1 MEKKIEDL
9 EKKIES
15 LEEKLDLISEIL
27 LTKIQPNTSKMSNH
41 IDFIETVY
49 DNIKNPLGYFI
60 HKLSYFK
67 GNNVNHSIE
76 DNKFN

>member
-1 MEKKIEDL
+1 MISAFVTSK
-9 EKKIES
+9 S
-15 LEEKLDLISEIL
+15 LFVFKSRVTSSIEIL
-27 LTKIQPNTSKMSNH
+27 SFNDFEPHH

-67 GNNVNHSIE
+67 GNEESRN
-76 DNKFN
+76 

>member
-1 MEKKIEDL
+1 MEDL
-9 EKKIES
+9 EKRVDTIEK
-15 LEEKLDLISEIL
+15 KLDKLIDLIE
-27 LTKIQPNTSKMSNH
+27 TKVEPNTNKMSNH

-49 DNIKNPLGYFI
+49 DNIKNPLGFFI

-67 GNNVNHSIE
+67 GKEENHSLE

>member
-1 MEKKIEDL
+1 MDKLEKRIDDIEKKMD
-9 EKKIES
+9 
-15 LEEKLDLISEIL
+15 KLIDLIEN
-27 LTKIQPNTSKMSNH
+27 KVEPNTNKMSNH

-67 GNNVNHSIE
+67 GNEENHSIE
-76 DNKFN
+76 ENKFE

>member
-1 MEKKIEDL
+1 MEKL
-9 EKKIES
+9 EKRVDEIEK
-15 LEEKLDLISEIL
+15 KLDKLIDLIEN
-27 LTKIQPNTSKMSNH
+27 KVEPNTNKMSNH

-67 GNNVNHSIE
+67 DNDENHSIE
-76 DNKFN
+76 ENKFD

>member
-1 MEKKIEDL
+1 MEKL
-9 EKKIES
+9 EKRVDEIEK
-15 LEEKLDLISEIL
+15 KLDKLIDLIEN
-27 LTKIQPNTSKMSNH
+27 KVEPNTKKMSNH

-67 GNNVNHSIE
+67 GNDENHSIE
-76 DNKFN
+76 ENKYT

>member
-1 MEKKIEDL
+1 MDKLEERIDNIEKKID
-9 EKKIES
+9 
-15 LEEKLDLISEIL
+15 KLIDLIENNVE
-27 LTKIQPNTSKMSNH
+27 PNTNKMSNH

-49 DNIKNPLGYFI
+49 DNIKNPLGYFV

-67 GNNVNHSIE
+67 GNDKIHSLE